1 MGKSKDLATGETRFV
16 NTSGDTMTGNLA
28 INNASGSQVTL
39 HRSDTTIVN
48 DDLVGQIIMSGDD
61 ADTDASGTRGFIR
74 GRSQGTG
81 GGLKMEFGTA
91 GGGVV
96 IGDPRMTINADGHV
110 TTPNQ
115 PCFAAGGNFGWQDV
129 GSSYGKPTPWRTNQT
144 GQFNSGMWNNST
156 GRATAPVAGRYQFNL
171 NIYVNNSGEYFHYGR
186 LYLNGSAFAGTM
198 LHLGDTSND
207 FPDETMGASFIVNMS
222 ANDYVEYYHVEDIY
236 GYHSSFSG
244 FLIG

>member
-96 IGDPRMTINADGHV
+96 IGDPRMTINADGYV

-115 PCFAAGGNFGWQDV
+115 PSFAVTKNNGHVTAGNVYIFNSTEYSV
-129 GSSYGKPTPWRTNQT
+129 GSMYNTSN
-144 GQFNSGMWNNST
+144 
-156 GRATAPVAGRYQFNL
+156 GRGTAPVAGRYFVSTWLMSEANAT
-171 NIYVNNSGEYFHYGR
+171 YNNKSYQIR
-186 LYLNGSAFAGTM
+186 KNGSIVKSVYSANGGNNHHQWSWAG
-198 LHLGDTSND
+198 LINL
-207 FPDETMGASFIVNMS
+207 S
-222 ANDYVEYYHVEDIY
+222 ANDYIDVYTDNMTLYGTSAYYSQFCMHLL
-236 GYHSSFSG
+236 S
-244 FLIG
+244 